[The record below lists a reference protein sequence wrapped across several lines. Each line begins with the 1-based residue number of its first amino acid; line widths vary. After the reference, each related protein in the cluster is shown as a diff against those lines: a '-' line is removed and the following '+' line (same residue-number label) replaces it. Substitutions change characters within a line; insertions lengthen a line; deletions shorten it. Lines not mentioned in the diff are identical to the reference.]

1 MKKILIQLLFIPLF
15 FCSSESAIEPV
26 RNYTLSVSAQNGG
39 TVNISGGNYEA
50 GELVT
55 LIATANSGYVFSG
68 WSNGSIKNPLL
79 ISVFSNQT
87 IEAIFEEVKYSLL
100 INTLGE
106 GIVSETLVSS
116 GRNSDYTKGSI
127 VKLTA
132 EPSQEWVFSRWTGDY
147 NGTENP
153 IEINMTEEKTLT
165 AIFEKVTYSLSIETQ
180 GEGSVSEALISAG
193 KLTDYNSGSVVK
205 LTALPSSGWI
215 FSNWSGD
222 YEGIENPVEIDI
234 TEEKNILAV
243 FIEGDQEIQYNLS
256 ISTQGEGSV
265 SEELIE
271 SSKITD
277 YALGSLVRLTAYPS
291 EGWTFS
297 KWIGDYEGFES
308 PVEISISESKN
319 ITAVFEQ
326 PHNKQISFN
335 IATTFQTV
343 DGFGAGIKRR
353 TEKLYALDD
362 SLREQVEAYCFQD
375 LEVNMIRFF
384 VYWDLEPVNDNDDPN
399 ILDETKLDWTRYDS
413 NDNIQRSRY
422 VGEALNNAIN
432 LSTNGFDHIIGNANS
447 APGWLKTNGQ
457 HNNGGTLIS
466 GGEEEYTEFL
476 IATINGI
483 KSRYGIDVTAISPTN
498 EPDYQVSYES
508 MDTTPS
514 ELSNILLSLNSRL
527 ENDGLGHIK
536 VVSPE
541 CFRVHQSNSPRSTT
555 TYINSMFSN
564 PNVENAVDVVAT
576 HTYADP
582 NHNANWNALK
592 SASKNK
598 PVWVTESGVNNSQDQ
613 SMSDAANYI
622 KWIIRGF
629 NEGGLTAYMLHLFYG
644 EAKET
649 GYSSLVAWTPS
660 GEIILP
666 KRYFAL
672 KHFANLVKPGFQ
684 RILSQVQNSN
694 LFVVSFKSPDL
705 SKVIVQVY
713 NDGGLNQQISL
724 DIPDNSNSLTHYITS
739 DSDQQNFSI
748 SNSTSFSSTNA
759 FINVDIPSKS
769 MHSFVFEI
777 DNNN

>member
-15 FCSSESAIEPV
+15 FCSSESAIESV

-222 YEGIENPVEIDI
+222 YEGTENPVEIDI

>member
-180 GEGSVSEALISAG
+180 GEGSVSEALISDG

-222 YEGIENPVEIDI
+222 YEGTENPVEIDI

>member
-222 YEGIENPVEIDI
+222 YEGTENPVEIDI

>member
-180 GEGSVSEALISAG
+180 GEGSVSEALISDG